1 MTIDELEQYRWISAE
16 IDALNEQIY
25 AMYNTYHSPSF
36 SSSGSFNAEPHSPV
50 ESALKKIQKLERVY
64 NSKLDNLRERAEAI
78 EDWLYTVDDPFVR
91 SCIRYHYLLGYTW
104 KETSKRVYGYKNGN
118 YYNARKAVFRY
129 FGKE

>member
-1 MTIDELEQYRWISAE
+1 MMTLEKKDVTIEELEQYRWISAE

-25 AMYNTYHSPSF
+25 AM
-36 SSSGSFNAEPHSPV
+36 
-50 ESALKKIQKLERVY
+50 
-64 NSKLDNLRERAEAI
+64 
-78 EDWLYTVDDPFVR
+78 
-91 SCIRYHYLLGYTW
+91 CIRYHYLLGYTW

>member
-1 MTIDELEQYRWISAE
+1 MTIEELEQYRALYLE
-16 IDALNEQIY
+16 IDAIAEQRD
-25 AMYNTYHSPSF
+25 AMYNTYSSPSF
-36 SSSGSFNAEPHSPV
+36 SSVGSFNAEPHSPV
-50 ESALKKIQKLERVY
+50 EAALKKIQKLENLY
-64 NSKLDNLRERAEAI
+64 NKKIKDLRTKAETI